1 MRHLF
6 MMVALV
12 MLLAEQDAHA
22 YLDPG
27 TGSLILQFLAGI
39 ALVVVLTVKTWWHQ
53 LKNFVGSLF
62 GRSSKSATDE
72 DDDDLAPK

>member
-1 MRHLF
+1 MIQLF
-6 MMVALV
+6 VMVFLV
-12 MLLAEQDAHA
+12 LLLAEQDAHA

-53 LKNFVGSLF
+53 LTNFVGSLF
-62 GRSSKSATDE
+62 GRSSKPTID